1 MDHPKDGRV
10 RAFEGSWRQSS
21 ESLRLNRPGVHIV
34 NDVHIPGAH
43 AGCLQR
49 QPITLIAGAHTMLS
63 TPNFFRLEI
72 AYSELEVYQ
81 QVMEPVF
88 DVRNGFFY
96 VSNRPGL
103 GHELRQ
109 DYLEKAIPF

>member
-1 MDHPKDGRV
+1 MTPPAKAGG
-10 RAFEGSWRQSS
+10 FS
-21 ESLRLNRPGVHIV
+21 EERLLAPTAASQATAQVSPRGHH
-34 NDVHIPGAH
+34 DATG
-43 AGCLQR
+43 
-49 QPITLIAGAHTMLS
+49 PITLIAGAQTMMT

-81 QVMEPVF
+81 QVMDPPF
-88 DVRNGFFY
+88 DVRAGYFH

-109 DYLEKAIPF
+109 DYIEKAIAF